1 MSENENAEPSV
12 DENGG
17 KSGARQA
24 LLICAALAA
33 AALIVWLGR
42 YTNQHEW
49 AVGWLRRYERFSPWP
64 FCLLIT
70 LEGLAVG
77 LVLSLTLVLIR
88 KAVKAPKKKGRF
100 EDMSSV
106 EHAFACLLFAPIVET
121 LLFQALIIGALKWM
135 GMGLGT
141 QVAASAFLFA
151 LAHFGESIAV
161 GVAAGIPGGLYY
173 GFTFAFWLQDSFW
186 TAFWVTAVSHFLHNL
201 LITAMLIWRKHRKKK
216 ANADEKPQ
224 ADIVKR
230 RQS

>member
-33 AALIVWLGR
+33 PALIVWLGR

-70 LEGLAVG
+70 LEGFAVKIP
-77 LVLSLTLVLIR
+77 LFFARVLIR
-88 KAVKAPKKKGRF
+88 KAVKVPKKKGRF
-100 EDMSSV
+100 EDKSSA
-106 EHAFACLLFAPIVET
+106 ELAFICLLFAPIVET

-135 GMGLGT
+135 GLGLGT
-141 QVAASAFLFA
+141 QVVASAFLFA
-151 LAHFGESIAV
+151 LIHFGESIAV
-161 GVAAGIPGGLYY
+161 GVVAGIPGGLYL
-173 GFTFAFWLQDSFW
+173 GFAFAFWLQDSFW
-186 TAFWVTAVSHFLHNL
+186 TAFWVTAVSHFLNNL
-201 LITAMLIWRKHRKKK
+201 FPATMLIWRKHRKKK
-216 ANADEKPQ
+216 ANAD
-224 ADIVKR
+224 
-230 RQS
+230 